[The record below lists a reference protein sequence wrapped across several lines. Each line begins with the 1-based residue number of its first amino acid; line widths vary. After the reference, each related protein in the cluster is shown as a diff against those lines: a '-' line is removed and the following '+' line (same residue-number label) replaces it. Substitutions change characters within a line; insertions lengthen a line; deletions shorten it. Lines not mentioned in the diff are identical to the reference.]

1 MMIKP
6 DVEHE
11 LNKLENY
18 INLHVNDPLTQLLL
32 LGELNLIRAK
42 LQEVK

>member
-1 MMIKP
+1 MIKP
-6 DVEHE
+6 DVEYE
-11 LNKLENY
+11 LNKLEVY

-42 LQEVK
+42 LNYI

>member
-11 LNKLENY
+11 LNKLEVY
-18 INLHVNDPLTQLLL
+18 INLHVSDPLTQLLL